1 MDSEPLVSDETR
13 AGEELIRR
21 LDRTF
26 PVKAAF
32 WLKEGDE
39 DLWYLYITSDQINDQ
54 TLDCAY
60 GDVLRLSHEMATPWL
75 DPFRVK
81 LVPTSNR
88 FAQSAID
95 ILHRYPL
102 KTAARLGGTSFGEMG
117 VSGVFL
123 YPADVANAVP

>member
-1 MDSEPLVSDETR
+1 MDSEPLVSDETK

-32 WLKEGDE
+32 WVKEGDD
-39 DLWYLYITSDQINDQ
+39 DLWYLYITSDKIKDQ
-54 TLDCAY
+54 TLDHAY
-60 GDVLRLSHEMATPWL
+60 GDVLRLSYEMATPWL

-81 LVPTSNR
+81 LIPLSNPL
-88 FAQSAID
+88 AQSALD
-95 ILHRYPL
+95 LLHRYPL
-102 KTAARLGGTSFGEMG
+102 KTAARLGGTSFGGMG

-123 YPADVANAVP
+123 YPANVASATP